1 MPHDPDPPPAKKFK
15 PGSVFF
21 RLEKNKPGMLL
32 PRKGNVTTPIDVQRK
47 QLPIYQAKP
56 RLLNE
61 LRRLHN
67 AIVIGETGS
76 GKTTQIP
83 QYLFE
88 AGIGRQG
95 LIAITQPRRVAAISL
110 AGRVAEEKR
119 TQLGKLVGYTVRFED
134 VTSPETKLK
143 FMTDG
148 MLLREAIGD
157 PLLLRY
163 TVVILDEAHERTV
176 HTDVLFG
183 VVKTAQRRRRELNKI
198 PLKVIVMSATMDV
211 DLFSEYFNKS
221 PVLYLEGRQHPIQI
235 YYTKQPQSD
244 YLQAALVSVFQIH
257 QEAPQSHDILVFMTG
272 QEEIEALART
282 CRDIAKHLPDSCG
295 PMVVIP
301 LYASLPPAQQL
312 RVFQP
317 APKGCRKV
325 ILATN
330 IAETSVTI
338 SGIKFV
344 IDTGMVKAKRFNP
357 GEMFQTRT
365 RFHIIKVLLLCFSF
379 SANINLVSL

>member
-1 MPHDPDPPPAKKFK
+1 MVHTVGRGGIWEKVPRCFPTMPHDPDPPPAKKFK

-257 QEAPQSHDILVFMTG
+257 QVVFDI
-272 QEEIEALART
+272 
-282 CRDIAKHLPDSCG
+282 
-295 PMVVIP
+295 
-301 LYASLPPAQQL
+301 
-312 RVFQP
+312 
-317 APKGCRKV
+317 
-325 ILATN
+325 
-330 IAETSVTI
+330 
-338 SGIKFV
+338 
-344 IDTGMVKAKRFNP
+344 
-357 GEMFQTRT
+357 
-365 RFHIIKVLLLCFSF
+365 
-379 SANINLVSL
+379 